1 MNWRLAAVPA
11 SMVPIAV
18 IAVQFDVSLDDVL
31 AVGAVPFAA
40 AALVMMAKL
49 GVQGAK
55 FTYIARHYLGPID
68 TVWRMSGVRV
78 GSEFIK
84 FTTPMFVGAEFV
96 VIYWMHKK
104 GVPPS
109 KAMWVAIL
117 DIVTEVLAGGL
128 LSILAGV
135 VALLAGAY
143 VVAAIILATSV
154 SVTSAWVVMFFL
166 SSKRTFQ
173 TPRAIARLA
182 ARIGGDRIA
191 SYVKEADK
199 WMAEV
204 CTMSRENM
212 STRDSKKV
220 FAGGLALSTVSWL
233 FYGISF
239 MIIAAGVGY
248 SVGAFDSV
256 MAVMGANAIGNL
268 PITVGGSGLAEFGI
282 VAYLENH
289 NPFAFDVSEGALEWD
304 AVIAWRIA
312 TYYVPIAVT
321 WFLLM
326 RLALG
331 KYTKVKEAAAVAGG
345 GASASSAA
353 SAGASHGGDSAGG
366 EPAGGGPGPGGA
378 SDASRPMATGS
389 LDSMSLFMDEWNRA
403 ETTALVLRVA
413 KSDQKMRERD
423 LRMHPD
429 EKPTTTL
436 VEDVIRH
443 IRRWDDRVTEDQIR
457 AVMRERSLLP
467 AGDGDDNASSGAG
480 NGDGGGEPAR
490 AGDGDDGDA
499 SRRAAPPSTE
509 GDSLPSF
516 LAELDRKDNVETI
529 LRIAKGEKK
538 RRERSA
544 ARGHPQSGSLY
555 KDVVR
560 QLHHWRPDIPDE
572 QIRAVMRERS
582 LLPAG
587 DAGDRDTAGG
597 DGGGGG
603 SSSTSSGGG
612 PDGSGDGGSGTDG
625 RQ

>member
-18 IAVQFDVSLDDVL
+18 IVVQFDVGLDDVL

-128 LSILAGV
+128 LSIMAGV

-154 SVTSAWVVMFFL
+154 SVTSMWVVLFFL

-173 TPRAIARLA
+173 TPRIL
-182 ARIGGDRIA
+182 ARIAVRLGRARGA
-191 SYVKEADK
+191 EYVEQANK

-212 STRDSKKV
+212 PTRDSRRV
-220 FAGGLALSTVSWL
+220 FAAGLGMSFASWL

-239 MIIAAGVGY
+239 MIIASGVGY

-256 MAVMGANAIGNL
+256 MAVMGANAIGNM

-289 NPFAFDVSEGALEWD
+289 NPFDFDVSEGAVEWD

-331 KYTKVKEAAAVAGG
+331 KYAKERPAAAA
-345 GASASSAA
+345 
-353 SAGASHGGDSAGG
+353 
-366 EPAGGGPGPGGA
+366 PAGGGDGG
-378 SDASRPMATGS
+378 
-389 LDSMSLFMDEWNRA
+389 
-403 ETTALVLRVA
+403 
-413 KSDQKMRERD
+413 
-423 LRMHPD
+423 
-429 EKPTTTL
+429 
-436 VEDVIRH
+436 
-443 IRRWDDRVTEDQIR
+443 
-457 AVMRERSLLP
+457 
-467 AGDGDDNASSGAG
+467 SGAG
-480 NGDGGGEPAR
+480 SGTAAAEAGRGGRGRDGRGRDGRSGRGKDGGG
-490 AGDGDDGDA
+490 
-499 SRRAAPPSTE
+499 
-509 GDSLPSF
+509 
-516 LAELDRKDNVETI
+516 
-529 LRIAKGEKK
+529 
-538 RRERSA
+538 RS
-544 ARGHPQSGSLY
+544 
-555 KDVVR
+555 
-560 QLHHWRPDIPDE
+560 
-572 QIRAVMRERS
+572 
-582 LLPAG
+582 
-587 DAGDRDTAGG
+587 GG
-597 DGGGGG
+597 D
-603 SSSTSSGGG
+603 TSSGGG
-612 PDGSGDGGSGTDG
+612 PDGGGGGSGSGEAGAGGADV
-625 RQ
+625 R